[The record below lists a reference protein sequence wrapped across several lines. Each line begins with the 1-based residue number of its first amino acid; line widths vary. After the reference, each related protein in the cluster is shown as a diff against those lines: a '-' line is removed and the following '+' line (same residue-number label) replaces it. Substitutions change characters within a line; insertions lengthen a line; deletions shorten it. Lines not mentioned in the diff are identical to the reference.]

1 MSVALFYPLLSW
13 QEFYTYTTLT
23 LHLHYTYAERYTCST
38 ELSHTYTYTHCALL
52 THPHVHSLR
61 PPHTPTRT
69 LTAPSSHTHTY
80 TYCAPTRLAV
90 AARLQDCQ
98 RAGRRPR
105 CVLPA
110 RRAHHGV
117 RAVASK
123 VGSSVASRERVETR
137 RATLLPTRYTTSYQV
152 RAAAAVGPSRRPP
165 CHVRHHAIHTYICI
179 HMTM

>member
-23 LHLHYTYAERYTCST
+23 LHLHYTYTTLTQSAILAR
-38 ELSHTYTYTHCALL
+38 LS
-52 THPHVHSLR
+52 S
-61 PPHTPTRT
+61 HTPTPT

-179 HMTM
+179 HMTT

>member
-69 LTAPSSHTHTY
+69 LTAPLLGWQSPHAFKIAS
-80 TYCAPTRLAV
+80 ALVGGLAV
-90 AARLQDCQ
+90 YF
-98 RAGRRPR
+98 
-105 CVLPA
+105 
-110 RRAHHGV
+110 
-117 RAVASK
+117 
-123 VGSSVASRERVETR
+123 
-137 RATLLPTRYTTSYQV
+137 LLGGLITEYVQSLV
-152 RAAAAVGPSRRPP
+152 K
-165 CHVRHHAIHTYICI
+165 
-179 HMTM
+179 